1 MDDIPDWLTS
11 TLASDATGGSGVLP
25 LWIRSLKQDTRAIGP
40 AFIALTGEDDN
51 LAVREKIQS
60 PLPVGSILVVGGAS
74 TSRTAIIG
82 ELLALEM
89 HNAGVVA
96 LVTDGLVRDSREI
109 RQMQHFCVWCRG
121 ITPIAS
127 NKMKPAEVVGLISIG
142 DVLIRDND
150 LVIAD
155 DDGVVIWPQE
165 HIDTLLEKAE
175 EKFKQDNERLARLQQ
190 RTGNIGER
198 KG

>member
-1 MDDIPDWLTS
+1 M
-11 TLASDATGGSGVLP
+11 LP

-60 PLPVGSILVVGGAS
+60 PPPVGSILVVGGAS